1 MQSSG
6 WQPAN
11 SMPSK
16 LAMSS
21 PDPRQQEWRIQMVER
36 NIGLPVK
43 AFVLAIVFYYL
54 FLSRWMTDMS
64 PGPRGAALEEVTRQ
78 FALEAVRFLFL
89 VYAGLNLG
97 VGLILKAMREVP
109 APVVQWVIF
118 AGALIDGLFL
128 AAMIV
133 ITGGLESSLYWL
145 YLLLIIRNSASVTAT
160 VPQVMLNLLMPLFY
174 SAAVVVDGWIL
185 ERDSEP
191 FPDLGQSFMLRLLLL
206 LAVAVWCY
214 GLQLLV
220 DKHVQRLEELRELA
234 LRREQ
239 LEVSGRLAAEIAH
252 QLKNPLAI
260 INNAAFTLQRT
271 VKEGKTIT
279 QQIQIIREEVDRSD
293 RIITELMGYARLV
306 EGKVERLDV
315 KEELER
321 AIEQVFPPAVKYEIQ
336 IHRDYAPALP
346 HLLAQ
351 HDHLAQAL
359 VNLMTNA
366 REATNGRG
374 NLWVTASYGDG
385 YSVVITI
392 TDDGPGIPPENL
404 PKVFEPY
411 FTTRDRGT
419 GLGLAIV
426 KHNAEL
432 YGGKVS
438 VESELGK
445 GTRFVLE
452 FPARTLMTLRR

>member
-1 MQSSG
+1 
-6 WQPAN
+6 
-11 SMPSK
+11 
-16 LAMSS
+16 MSS

-43 AFVLAIVFYYL
+43 AFVIAIVFYYL
-54 FLSRWMTDMS
+54 FLSRWMTDLS
-64 PGPRGAALEEVTRQ
+64 PGPRGVALEEVTRQ

-89 VYAGLNLG
+89 VYAGLNIG
-97 VGLILKAMREVP
+97 VGLILKAMREIP

-118 AGALIDGLFL
+118 ANALIDGLFL
-128 AAMIV
+128 GAMIV

-191 FPDLGQSFMLRLLLL
+191 LPDLGQPFMLRLLLL

-346 HLLAQ
+346 NLLAQ
-351 HDHLAQAL
+351 RDHLAQAL

-366 REATNGRG
+366 REAMNGRG
-374 NLWVTASYGDG
+374 NLWITASYGDG

-392 TDDGPGIPPENL
+392 TDDGPGIPPEHL
-404 PKVFEPY
+404 SKIFEPY